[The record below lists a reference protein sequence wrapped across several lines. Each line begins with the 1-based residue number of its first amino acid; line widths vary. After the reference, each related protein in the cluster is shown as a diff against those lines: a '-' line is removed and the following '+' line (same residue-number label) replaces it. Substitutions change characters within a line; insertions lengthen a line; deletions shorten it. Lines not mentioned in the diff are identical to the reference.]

1 MMNPNDIVLFT
12 REEADQLVRR
22 VLTDDEW
29 LKIRE
34 WITSDDNLWEVIDEC
49 IQNTISEVITDE
61 DQQETGESN

>member
-1 MMNPNDIVLFT
+1 MLNPNDIVLFT
-12 REEADQLVRR
+12 REEATQLSGR

-34 WITSDDNLWEVIDEC
+34 WITSDDTMWEVIDEC
-49 IQNTISEVITDE
+49 IQHTISEVITDE

>member
-49 IQNTISEVITDE
+49 IQNTINEVITDQ
-61 DQQETGESN
+61 DQQETGDSN

>member
-1 MMNPNDIVLFT
+1 MLNPNDIVLFT

>member
-12 REEADQLVRR
+12 REEATQLVKR

-49 IQNTISEVITDE
+49 IQNTISEVIIDE

>member
-12 REEADQLVRR
+12 REEATQLVRR

-61 DQQETGESN
+61 DQQEIGESN

>member
-1 MMNPNDIVLFT
+1 MNPNDIVLFT

-49 IQNTISEVITDE
+49 IQNTISEVITNE

>member
-12 REEADQLVRR
+12 REEANQLVRR

-61 DQQETGESN
+61 DQQKTGESN

>member
-12 REEADQLVRR
+12 REEANQLVRR

-61 DQQETGESN
+61 DQQEIGESN

>member
-1 MMNPNDIVLFT
+1 MINPNDIVLFT
-12 REEADQLVRR
+12 REEANQLVRR

-49 IQNTISEVITDE
+49 IQNTISEVIIDE

>member
-12 REEADQLVRR
+12 REEANQLVRR

-49 IQNTISEVITDE
+49 IQNTISEVIIDE
-61 DQQETGESN
+61 DQQKIGESN

>member
-1 MMNPNDIVLFT
+1 MLNPNDIVLFT

-61 DQQETGESN
+61 DQQETGEQN